1 MKTHK
6 FSELL
11 DKIPPERRADIEER
25 VKQLRAEMPLNELR
39 AARDLTQQ
47 QLAQSLN
54 VNQAVISRL
63 ERRAD
68 MYVSTLRNIITAMGG
83 TLEIRAVFPEGP
95 VIIRQFREIAKPE
108 KP

>member
-108 KP
+108 EP